1 MSHKAPSTQGGEGT
15 GAGRISAVEGRFAS
29 CVGSLLRKQD
39 PPRLVAV
46 WGAVSRSAGPCPAS
60 AGGAE
65 LTEAENSGE
74 GDEEA
79 GGAKESCPVPTT
91 SASHSERTVLKHSDL
106 VWEMG
111 VSFPVGFITRFFPW
125 SCGVFY
131 LTCPRRA
138 AEQGGRG
145 ALRMRGVGMWGH
157 CQPWCSCPGNGSEPA
172 QLGRSLG
179 VVPARVRGVGGPSTT
194 QDCDLLTAG
203 FDGPLTLGPRCGCAV
218 GDSRRAHA

>member
-111 VSFPVGFITRFFPW
+111 VSFPVGFISRFFYNTVLSLVVW
-125 SCGVFY
+125 GV
-131 LTCPRRA
+131 LPDLPQEGCRA
-138 AEQGGRG
+138 GGPGGPAHAWGRDVG
-145 ALRMRGVGMWGH
+145 AL
-157 CQPWCSCPGNGSEPA
+157 PA
-172 QLGRSLG
+172 LVLLPRKRLRAG
-179 VVPARVRGVGGPSTT
+179 PAGP
-194 QDCDLLTAG
+194 
-203 FDGPLTLGPRCGCAV
+203 
-218 GDSRRAHA
+218 